1 MKTISSLTLT
11 IKSNN
16 L

>member
-1 MKTISSLTLT
+1 MT

-16 L
+16 FIDKRR